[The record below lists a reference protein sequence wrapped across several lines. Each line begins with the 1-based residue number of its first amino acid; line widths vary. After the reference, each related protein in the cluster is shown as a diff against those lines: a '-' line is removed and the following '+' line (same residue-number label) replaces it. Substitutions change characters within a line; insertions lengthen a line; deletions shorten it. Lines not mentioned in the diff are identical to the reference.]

1 MNAGSIAAKERAG
14 RKSRAHGI
22 LVIALA
28 FFAAAAVAPPR
39 SPQQD
44 ALASQST
51 LQQAAAAIERGD
63 LAAANAIVE
72 PALKAY
78 PADAVLHNLAGVIAA
93 QQNQFERAETHF
105 RAAIQHAPKNPSAYE
120 NLGRLYQ
127 ERADAGPA
135 VRAKALD
142 VYRQLLD
149 VDPANVEGLFQSG
162 VLLALDRQFAASRAA
177 LERLPEAM
185 RRRPQTL
192 AFLAADFAALGDS
205 AAARRAVDALA
216 ADPALTE
223 ADVLA
228 ALPALSGTAG
238 DETAASMLEAL
249 DRRGLA
255 SARSLRGLAAIQ
267 VRAGKYGEARRVL
280 ERVAAAEG
288 PSAPLLTELAR
299 TAIRLK
305 DYEGALGYLAHAR
318 SLDAGRADVHF
329 LFAMVCVEQNL
340 GREAY
345 DSMKK
350 AVELD
355 PDNPLVNYAM
365 GAIATNRHEPSESL
379 PYFEKYVRLRPEDPR
394 GHFALGTALF
404 YSNLFDEARPE
415 LERATRSPETATGG
429 HYFLARI
436 ARQMN
441 DFATARREIDRAL
454 QLNADLADGWAEL
467 GLIQTRLEEYGA
479 AEKSLA
485 RALAIDPDHYAAS
498 VSLAT
503 LYAKTKDPRKDAQM
517 ARLAALGEKRDERA
531 QAFRRI
537 IRAVPYGQ

>member
-1 MNAGSIAAKERAG
+1 VNASRATAALSLAFAVWAAASIAA
-14 RKSRAHGI
+14 
-22 LVIALA
+22 
-28 FFAAAAVAPPR
+28 APGLR
-39 SPQQD
+39 QD
-44 ALASQST
+44 SLASQSA
-51 LQQAAAAIERGD
+51 LQQAAAAIERRD
-63 LAAANAIVE
+63 LAAASRIVE
-72 PALKAY
+72 PALKAH
-78 PADAVLHNLAGVIAA
+78 PADAVLQNLAGVIAA

-105 RAAIQHAPKNPSAYE
+105 RAAMQLSPKNPAAYE

-149 VDPANVEGLFQSG
+149 VEPANVEGLFQSG
-162 VLLALDRQFAASRAA
+162 LLLALERQFAASRAA
-177 LERLPEAM
+177 LDRLPEAM

-192 AFLAADFAALGDS
+192 AILAADFAALGDS

-216 ADPALTE
+216 VHQALAE

-228 ALPALSGTAG
+228 VLPALPEAAG
-238 DETAASMLEAL
+238 EEIAASLLEAL

-255 SARSLRGLAAIQ
+255 SARSLRALAAIQ
-267 VRAGKYGEARRVL
+267 VRAGRFGEARQLL
-280 ERVAAAEG
+280 ERAAAAEG
-288 PSAPLLTELAR
+288 ASAPLLIELAR

-318 SLDAGRADVHF
+318 SLDPGSATVHF

-345 DSMKK
+345 ESMKK

-394 GHFALGTALF
+394 GHFALGAALF
-404 YSNLFDEARPE
+404 YSNQFDEARPE
-415 LERATRSPETATGG
+415 LERATRSRETATGG

-441 DFATARREIDRAL
+441 DLAKARREIDRTLELDAT
-454 QLNADLADGWAEL
+454 LADAWAEL
-467 GLIQTRLEEYGA
+467 GLIQTRLEDYGA
-479 AEKSLA
+479 AEQSLA
-485 RALAIDPDHYAAS
+485 RALAIVPDHYAAS
-498 VSLAT
+498 VNLAT
-503 LYAKTKDPRKDAQM
+503 LYARTKDPRKDAQM
-517 ARLAALGEKRDERA
+517 AKIAALGEKRDERA
-531 QAFRRI
+531 QAFLRI
-537 IRAVPYGQ
+537 IKAVPYGQ